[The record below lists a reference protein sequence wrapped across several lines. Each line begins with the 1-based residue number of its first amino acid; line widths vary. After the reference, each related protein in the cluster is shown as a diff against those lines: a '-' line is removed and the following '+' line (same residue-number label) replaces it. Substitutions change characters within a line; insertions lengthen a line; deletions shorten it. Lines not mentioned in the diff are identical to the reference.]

1 MINFYSKIKNSKE
14 PFNPNF
20 NIHKLIIGSS
30 GSGKSNCVLNLIK
43 QFNGTFSSIDI
54 YTRQPDE
61 PLYKFLNETY
71 KKQNKLNEEPL
82 LNIFEGID
90 ELKDLKKYDPDENH
104 LVIFDD
110 MILEKNLSRVAE
122 YYIRCRK
129 RGVSVIFIS
138 QSYYMNNQDWKIIR
152 KQANYIII
160 KKIASIK
167 ELISIIKD
175 YSLSLSKERFLKLY
189 EDITKENKFNFLLLD
204 LDAEDDFKFRVNFEV
219 IKL

>member
-20 NIHKLIIGSS
+20 NIHKIKIPFRMLIIGSS

-204 LDAEDDFKFRVNFEV
+204 LDAEDDTYY
-219 IKL
+219 I

>member
-1 MINFYSKIKNSKE
+1 
-14 PFNPNF
+14 
-20 NIHKLIIGSS
+20 
-30 GSGKSNCVLNLIK
+30 
-43 QFNGTFSSIDI
+43 
-54 YTRQPDE
+54 
-61 PLYKFLNETY
+61 
-71 KKQNKLNEEPL
+71 
-82 LNIFEGID
+82 
-90 ELKDLKKYDPDENH
+90 
-104 LVIFDD
+104 